1 MSKSTKL
8 THIQWLKLYERL
20 KKDNPLSTFMLR
32 DRMRERLGFLN
43 RDYSSYNP
51 STNRYDACV
60 YLDWYSEP
68 KRTMFLLKY
77 SDYLQADANT
87 NV

>member
-1 MSKSTKL
+1 MTKSTRL
-8 THIQWLKLYERL
+8 THKQWNLLYDKLKE
-20 KKDNPLSTFMLR
+20 DNPLSTFMLR
-32 DRMRERLGFLN
+32 NRMRERLGFLN
-43 RDYSSYNP
+43 RDH
-51 STNRYDACV
+51 RYYDPVKHQYHEYV

-77 SDYLQADANT
+77 SDYLHADS